1 MRADWVAA
9 TVRARALTNRRLG
22 AGGSRLVAARRDLPD
37 ALAALSGSVYASR
50 LLGISDLAAA
60 ERATRDTVLWQL
72 RVLAGWVPA
81 TESRLCR
88 AAAGG
93 YERDNIVDLAGHL
106 DDGRLLPAAYGL
118 GTLGTA
124 WSRVGT
130 ATSLPELAAALR
142 RSPWG
147 DVGADG
153 TGTTSWRDAL
163 TLVWLR
169 RLADVA
175 PAARPWVQLVGALN
189 AARIVLVD
197 RAEPSPR
204 LSQLLRPV
212 IGSRWESAGDV
223 ASLRDALPRAVHAVL
238 RGVDEPDQLWR
249 AEARVRGVVEADG
262 FRLLR
267 TALPGPDVILGAI
280 AVLAVDAWRVRAALA
295 AACLGTGS
303 SEVLDA
309 VA

>member
-9 TVRARALTNRRLG
+9 TVRARALAQGRVG
-22 AGGSRLVAARRDLPD
+22 VGGSHRVAARHDLPD
-37 ALAALSGSVYASR
+37 ALAALSDSVYASR
-50 LLGISDLAAA
+50 LHGVVDLAAA
-60 ERATRDTVLWQL
+60 ERATHDAALWQL

-81 TESRLCR
+81 TSSRLCR

-93 YERDNIVDLAGHL
+93 YERDNIVALARAL
-106 DDGRLLPAAYGL
+106 DDGRAAPEAYGL

-124 WSRVGT
+124 WSRVRT
-130 ATSLPELAAALR
+130 ASSVPELATTLR
-142 RSPWG
+142 QSPWG

-153 TGTTSWRDAL
+153 TTAWRDVL
-163 TLVWLR
+163 TLVGLR

-175 PAARPWVQLVGALN
+175 PPARSWVQLVGGLM

-197 RAEPSPR
+197 RAQPSPR
-204 LSQLLRPV
+204 LRQLLRPV
-212 IGSRWESAGDV
+212 IGVGWEGADDLAALRSTLPWAV
-223 ASLRDALPRAVHAVL
+223 RSVLRDIDDPEH
-238 RGVDEPDQLWR
+238 LWR
-249 AEARVRGVVEADG
+249 AEARAHAVIEADG

-267 TALPGPDVILGAI
+267 TPLPGPDVVLGAI
-280 AVLAVDAWRVRAALA
+280 AVMAMDAWRVRVALA
-295 AACLGTGS
+295 AAALGTGS